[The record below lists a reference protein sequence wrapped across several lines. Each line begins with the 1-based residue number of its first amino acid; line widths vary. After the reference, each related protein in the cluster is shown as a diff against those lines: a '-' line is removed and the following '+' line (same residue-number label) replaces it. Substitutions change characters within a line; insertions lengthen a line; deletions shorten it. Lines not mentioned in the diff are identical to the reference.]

1 MNNLQPSRFL
11 STSSWIN
18 SGRNKKKMDPLYSI
32 GISVG
37 NPTQQQQQS
46 SVLKIFNISTDLN
59 PFYSFIN
66 TFVCAQVSN
75 MLHVS

>member
-1 MNNLQPSRFL
+1 M
-11 STSSWIN
+11 
-18 SGRNKKKMDPLYSI
+18 GPLYST

-37 NPTQQQQQS
+37 NPTQRQQQI